1 MKTFKRE
8 CDTFFSVQMFVD
20 RCSLSSKSQ
29 SLFLLPGGQ
38 TWHNIPVPESRSRIA
53 GKKGI
58 YVKVLLFCGA
68 GILMGLGLWVL
79 YRGRLYLGVL
89 IGPRRSRRTEL
100 MAGALLATLGTLL
113 LVAGC
118 QLVLVVWEV
127 K

>member
-1 MKTFKRE
+1 
-8 CDTFFSVQMFVD
+8 
-20 RCSLSSKSQ
+20 
-29 SLFLLPGGQ
+29 
-38 TWHNIPVPESRSRIA
+38 
-53 GKKGI
+53 
-58 YVKVLLFCGA
+58 
-68 GILMGLGLWVL
+68 MGLGLWVL

-118 QLVLVVWEV
+118 QLVLVVWGV

>member
-1 MKTFKRE
+1 MK
-8 CDTFFSVQMFVD
+8 SV
-20 RCSLSSKSQ
+20 
-29 SLFLLPGGQ
+29 
-38 TWHNIPVPESRSRIA
+38 
-53 GKKGI
+53 
-58 YVKVLLFCGA
+58 LFCGA

-118 QLVLVVWEV
+118 QLVLVVWGV